1 MTTLNEYQTKTR
13 ETAIYP
19 EALTGS
25 IGAITYVALGLLDE
39 MGEVLSC
46 LSAGDSPI
54 DLRVDVLSVG
64 SSDEGVRDHYLAEV
78 GDVMWYL
85 ARLADEMGLEL
96 DNLLDEEQVE
106 LFVKWPWPERESP
119 KWVHEIQTLVT
130 ILTPVAGFVKKSI
143 RDSAGILSPR
153 AFEGIKQSLESAL
166 FAVATSMKYFAQ
178 EKKVDAHLGTVLDLN
193 LEKLFSRKE
202 RGVLGGSGDNR

>member
-1 MTTLNEYQTKTR
+1 MTTLNEYQLQTR

-25 IGAITYVALGLLDE
+25 IGAITYVTLGLLDE

-46 LSAGDSPI
+46 LTAGDSPI
-54 DLRVDVLSVG
+54 DLRTSGLS
-64 SSDEGVRDHYLAEV
+64 DQELHNHFLAEV
-78 GDVMWYL
+78 GDVTWYL
-85 ARLADEMGLEL
+85 ARLADEMSLEL
-96 DNLLDEEQVE
+96 GNLLRDGDVE
-106 LFVKWPWPERESP
+106 AFTKWPWPKREDP
-119 KWVHEIQTLVT
+119 RWVREIQTLVH
-130 ILTPVAGFVKKSI
+130 ILPPVAGFVKKAI
-143 RDSAGILSPR
+143 RDGHGILELK

-166 FAVATSMKYFAQ
+166 FAVAVTLTYFGQ
-178 EKKVDAHLGTVLDLN
+178 EKEVEVDLEKVLDMN